1 MIVWA
6 SKAAGF
12 QCELLRFQVA
22 AIISEAPDALSI
34 RHVNEF
40 VI

>member
-1 MIVWA
+1 MIARA

-22 AIISEAPDALSI
+22 AIIFEETDASSI
-34 RHVNEF
+34 
-40 VI
+40 